1 MEGFKY
7 ENTNKETVKSI
18 EDNEEFRREKHL
30 ENIENVKGFVAGE
43 GKLVTKIPEENEKE
57 SRIIITFKKVIIGTT
72 IMISLW
78 SMGKMDSSKVEASE
92 SNTQVEQQDDA
103 IGSLLKMLDRMSPV
117 LSATLE
123 RQSEIVEDAIDYSRI
138 SPYLEDTQESIS
150 EFSSIKE
157 SLEDNEE
164 EQIKKIKNAGK
175 LEILIN
181 TADDMIQIFDQ
192 MSDSQKGVFEKEGL
206 TVASIKEVKETLEKY
221 LR

>member
-192 MSDSQKGVFEKEGL
+192 MSDSQKGVFQKL
-206 TVASIKEVKETLEKY
+206 KY
-221 LR
+221 K